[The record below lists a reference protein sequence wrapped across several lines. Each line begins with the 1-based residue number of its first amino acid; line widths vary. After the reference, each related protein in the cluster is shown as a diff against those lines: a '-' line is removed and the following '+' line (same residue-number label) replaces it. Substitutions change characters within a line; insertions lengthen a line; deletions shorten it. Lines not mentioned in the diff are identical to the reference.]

1 MAAVVIIRQSVR
13 FMVRQS
19 AAPGSGDR
27 VVCVR
32 ARNLLEVCMATG
44 FVRWFNSGKGYGFI
58 APNDGGED
66 LYAHHGA
73 IEMQGNGYL
82 EEGQN
87 VEFDIE
93 TGPQGPQAA
102 NIRSLD

>member
-1 MAAVVIIRQSVR
+1 
-13 FMVRQS
+13 
-19 AAPGSGDR
+19 
-27 VVCVR
+27 
-32 ARNLLEVCMATG
+32 MATG

-58 APNDGGED
+58 APKDGCND
-66 LYAHHGA
+66 LYAHYTA
-73 IEMQGNGYL
+73 SEMPDYKYL

-93 TGPQGPQAA
+93 VGPQGPQAA

>member
-1 MAAVVIIRQSVR
+1 MHE
-13 FMVRQS
+13 
-19 AAPGSGDR
+19 
-27 VVCVR
+27 
-32 ARNLLEVCMATG
+32 RNLLEACIATG
-44 FVRWFNSGKGYGFI
+44 VVRWFNSGKGYGFI

-66 LYAHHGA
+66 LYAHHSA
-73 IEMQGNGYL
+73 IETHDYRYL

-93 TGPQGPQAA
+93 AGPRGAQAA